1 MCTQGVMDVEHI
13 GLRHLRN
20 GLGGYVRRVRSGQS
34 LLITDRGLPV
44 ARLSPVTA
52 ESERRALLE
61 AEGLMEWSQG
71 KPAGLTHPPQ
81 VRDGTVADLVIQ
93 GRR

>member
-1 MCTQGVMDVEHI
+1 MEHI

-20 GLGGYVRRVRSGQS
+20 GLAGYVRRVRSGQS

-44 ARLSPVTA
+44 ARLSPVT
-52 ESERRALLE
+52 EQSERRALLA

-71 KPAGLTHPPQ
+71 KPSGLTRPPQ
-81 VRDGTVADLVIQ
+81 VREGTVADLVIQ